1 MFPRLPGAE
10 GWQDAWRLPL
20 DGRTR
25 YARLMTKEELF
36 TTIQNASL
44 IPVPVI
50 IEDPEDQVAIFF
62 FDGNL
67 EQFLAAAKATGARAI
82 FVQDNSFEEDDF
94 TYSPEEDDLDEE
106 SEDVEVDLSTV
117 SPALAKYK
125 KYLGKN
131 YSFCLVAKGG
141 IDELRIIVDQ
151 EWVKD
156 FENEWERAIGKYLL
170 QSNAGSN

>member
-1 MFPRLPGAE
+1 
-10 GWQDAWRLPL
+10 
-20 DGRTR
+20 
-25 YARLMTKEELF
+25 MTKEELF
-36 TTIQNASL
+36 TAIQNASL

-50 IEDPEDQVAIFF
+50 IEVPEDQVAINF

-67 EQFLAAAKATGARAI
+67 EQFLASAKAIGARAI

-94 TYSPEEDDLDEE
+94 TYNPEEDDLDEE
-106 SEDVEVDLSTV
+106 SEDLEVDLSTV
-117 SPALAKYK
+117 STALAKYK
-125 KYLGKN
+125 KHLGQN

-170 QSNAGSN
+170 QSQAGSN